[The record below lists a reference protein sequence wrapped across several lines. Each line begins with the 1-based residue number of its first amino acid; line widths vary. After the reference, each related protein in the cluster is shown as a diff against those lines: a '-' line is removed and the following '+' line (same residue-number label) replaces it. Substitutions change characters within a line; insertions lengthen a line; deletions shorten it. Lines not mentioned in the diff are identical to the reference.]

1 MFLTTAVRVDQAP
14 ATSSKLFYSVD
25 MVPTIQ
31 IGEEDYYVAKPIK
44 AVSEPQIAWRRSFS
58 LKEKERLLTLDEDN
72 GCRKQ
77 LLRVLKVYFCFI
89 SSNPSFAL
97 QSRKLLYC
105 YICVTI
111 TLYNTCVRKL
121 LVV

>member
-89 SSNPSFAL
+89 SSNPS
-97 QSRKLLYC
+97 
-105 YICVTI
+105 
-111 TLYNTCVRKL
+111 
-121 LVV
+121 